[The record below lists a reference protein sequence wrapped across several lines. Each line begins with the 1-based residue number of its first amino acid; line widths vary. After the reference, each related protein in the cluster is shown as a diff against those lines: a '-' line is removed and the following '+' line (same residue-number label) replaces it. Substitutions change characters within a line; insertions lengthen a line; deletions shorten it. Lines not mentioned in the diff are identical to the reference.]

1 MSLMARRRAHVAAI
15 GALLAAVA
23 GCGSTEREQ
32 VPVACLGEPDTIAL
46 ALERAPAKV
55 TLEDGTPLSRCV
67 RLAARRD
74 GDLQALGV
82 SLMRVADDLRVQTRT
97 DAQAAVRLGY
107 LIGAVR
113 RGAAKTPGLAAQL
126 ARRVE
131 QTAAP
136 ERDDPVAREALLRG
150 VTSGEDGG

>member
-1 MSLMARRRAHVAAI
+1 MAGRRSHVAAI
-15 GALLAAVA
+15 GALLAVVA
-23 GCGSTEREQ
+23 GCGSSEREQ
-32 VPVACLGEPDTIAL
+32 VPAACLDRPATISQ

-55 TLEDGTPLSRCV
+55 TLADGTSLSRCV
-67 RLAARRD
+67 RLAAHRD

-97 DAQAAVRLGY
+97 DTQAAVRLGY

-126 ARRVE
+126 ARRIE
-131 QTAAP
+131 QAAAF
-136 ERDDPVAREALLRG
+136 EQDDPVARGALLRG
-150 VTSGEDGG
+150 VMSGEDDG